1 MEKKKEEK
9 EKKPNLVS
17 LSFVYTQ
24 HKNVAQGRESMSE
37 SVQGWAPVAAGTCVA
52 RALGEEMTG
61 EPAMLAIGWD
71 EDMDVTPPT
80 GKQTIVCQH
89 L

>member
-1 MEKKKEEK
+1 M
-9 EKKPNLVS
+9 
-17 LSFVYTQ
+17 T
-24 HKNVAQGRESMSE
+24 QGRESTSE

-80 GKQTIVCQH
+80 GKQTQWFVRMCEIS
-89 L
+89 